1 MASDIGG
8 SPSDWYYD
16 STGTMNPPKTVSV
29 LREAPTRTTAG
40 TGHELSMFCTGCGKH
55 RDLDD
60 KFCRY
65 CGTKL
70 KEELR

>member
-1 MASDIGG
+1 MTD
-8 SPSDWYYD
+8 
-16 STGTMNPPKTVSV
+16 
-29 LREAPTRTTAG
+29 G

-55 RDLDD
+55 RDPDD

-70 KEELR
+70 KEKKDV